1 MKPAIVPAIV
11 TSQNGERTRL
21 AASSQG
27 DGRSVQPPRQ
37 STYGTM
43 PFTTS
48 PDSPTSRFGPVGEEG
63 RVSLEENRLGI
74 HEAHENGV
82 TFNSAD
88 LEEVRYVECESDDG
102 LAETLDVTWKYMSRM
117 YLLVPLITLFFLAA
131 LILLITFAWPPNKH
145 ERRHGQTYPHPFLWK
160 PLFVGIFAGCTVQTI
175 RVPVYVV
182 VSWLGASP
190 TITTYVSTILHSI
203 IHELIRLSSLPLS
216 TPSPTSGFHS
226 SYYLGLGWGIAE
238 AAWGIVQGYEQ
249 LSLYQ
254 DIMKP
259 DEGDEEAYR
268 KAENEVVED
277 DVSDTSSMDEEQ
289 LEDAQRADEAELER
303 RVEVLE
309 RMRARRDLEEVIGV
323 PFPTIN
329 LALHLLWRLDTL
341 LLNLGL
347 TMILS
352 AFYFDPIPIYRHGVP
367 HTEPR
372 KPALGPNH
380 TPSPYLWS
388 VWAVVALIHVGISVL
403 WKLVGRIGIDAVT
416 WGGLIVALGSVF
428 AGLGGWGGLV

>member
-1 MKPAIVPAIV
+1 VC
-11 TSQNGERTRL
+11 
-21 AASSQG
+21 
-27 DGRSVQPPRQ
+27 RQ
-37 STYGTM
+37 SSY
-43 PFTTS
+43 
-48 PDSPTSRFGPVGEEG
+48 DR
-63 RVSLEENRLGI
+63 
-74 HEAHENGV
+74 
-82 TFNSAD
+82 
-88 LEEVRYVECESDDG
+88 
-102 LAETLDVTWKYMSRM
+102 
-117 YLLVPLITLFFLAA
+117 
-131 LILLITFAWPPNKH
+131 PPNKH

-190 TITTYVSTILHSI
+190 TITTYVYVYTMSHLIALRLINRSTILHSI

-277 DVSDTSSMDEEQ
+277 DLSDTSSMDEEQ

-309 RMRARRDLEEVIGV
+309 RMRARRGEW
-323 PFPTIN
+323 PS
-329 LALHLLWRLDTL
+329 HLYDDRVLKRRSRRSHWR
-341 LLNLGL
+341 
-347 TMILS
+347 
-352 AFYFDPIPIYRHGVP
+352 PIPGESER
-367 HTEPR
+367 ER
-372 KPALGPNH
+372 
-380 TPSPYLWS
+380 
-388 VWAVVALIHVGISVL
+388 
-403 WKLVGRIGIDAVT
+403 
-416 WGGLIVALGSVF
+416 
-428 AGLGGWGGLV
+428 